1 MKRVLICAFRYL
13 ERCTEGVELLRR
25 YGVEIVTNPR
35 TVPFSREELRQLVP
49 EADAVIT
56 GNEVW
61 DEELYTLAPKLK
73 VIARFGVGVDN
84 IDLEGAKRRGI
95 VVCNAPGATN
105 GVAELV
111 VGYMIVMLR
120 HLPTGHAWCKA
131 GRWDRMFGGEVRGKR
146 VGLLGYGRIPRLISH
161 KLANF
166 EVTVLAFDRRP
177 DQAYAKA
184 NGVRLTSMEEILQT
198 CDIVSLH
205 LPAGPETRGIMD
217 RAAFQS
223 MKPGAYFINTSRG
236 SLVDEAALYDA
247 LHTGRLAGAACDV
260 FAEEPVQ
267 ADHPLLTLDQFLCT
281 PHWGSDT
288 VETVAV
294 VGEITARQVVDVLSG
309 ERKPQ
314 NWLNP

>member
-13 ERCTEGVELLRR
+13 EGCREGAGLLRSH
-25 YGVEIVTNPR
+25 GLEIIANPG
-35 TVPFSREELRQLVP
+35 TVPYTREELQQLVP

-61 DEELYTLAPKLK
+61 DEDLYALAPRLK
-73 VIARFGVGVDN
+73 IIARFGVGVDN
-84 IDLEGAKRRGI
+84 IDLEGARRRSI
-95 VVCNAPGATN
+95 LVCNAPGATN

-111 VGYMIVMLR
+111 VGYIIAMLR
-120 HLPTGHAWCKA
+120 HLPTGNDWCKA

-146 VGLLGYGRIPRLISH
+146 VGLLGYGRIPRLVSH

-166 EVTVLAFDRRP
+166 EAQVLAHDRCP
-177 DQAYAKA
+177 DQVFAEA

-205 LPAGPETRGIMD
+205 LPASPETRGIMD
-217 RAAFQS
+217 REAFRN
-223 MKPGAYFINTSRG
+223 MKRGAYFINTGRG

-247 LHTGRLAGAACDV
+247 LQSGHLAGAACDV
-260 FAEEPVQ
+260 FTEEPVR
-267 ADHPLLTLDQFLCT
+267 ADNPLFALEQFLCT

-288 VETVAV
+288 VETVAA
-294 VGEITARQVVDVLSG
+294 VGEMTARQVVDVLCG
-309 ERKPQ
+309 KTAPQ
-314 NWLNP
+314 YWLNP